1 MPILET
7 YDPLN
12 VPASKEDVN
21 DVREIVLNLPVEVE
35 IEGIGFVV
43 VDADN
48 KSLEAMKETLFD
60 WSSLDIEYISWRM
73 SDNKEV
79 SLSEDQLEELYY
91 GIKAARAKRRFSVF
105 KETSEMKEQ
114 IEKGIILTKRMLEQ
128 YIQSYKQ

>member
-1 MPILET
+1 MPKLET

-43 VDADN
+43 ADADN

-60 WSSLDIEYISWRM
+60 WQYLGIESISWRM
-73 SDNKEV
+73 TDNKEV
-79 SLSEDQLEELYY
+79 PLSEDQLEELYY

-128 YIQSYKQ
+128 YIQRYKQ

>member
-1 MPILET
+1 MPKLET

-48 KSLEAMKETLFD
+48 KSLEAMKETLFN

-79 SLSEDQLEELYY
+79 PLSEDQIEELYY
-91 GIKAARAKRRFSVF
+91 GIKSARAKRRFSVF